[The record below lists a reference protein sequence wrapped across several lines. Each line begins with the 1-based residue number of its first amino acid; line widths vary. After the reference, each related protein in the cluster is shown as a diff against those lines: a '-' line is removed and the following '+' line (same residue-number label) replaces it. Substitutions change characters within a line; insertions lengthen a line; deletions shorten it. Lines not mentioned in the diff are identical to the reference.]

1 MTLLMELSVHSLP
14 CFLRMWTLK
23 SIVLDCYLPWCSA
36 AFSHRWIMRSQD
48 GSNMGELCRA
58 RGAVG
63 IGYPTKKRHF
73 LNRTRLWKHTEDEV
87 NQRHPPA
94 QKHFIPWHLTFSSF
108 NHLLLPWG
116 DCSFIHCSSAF
127 HLPRD
132 LRVVTYSRWHPS
144 SNVREKVSLTHTELR
159 LGDLCAAQREKKKF
173 PYLFHS
179 HIFYDLTQRVLQI
192 LLVLKR
198 IN

>member
-1 MTLLMELSVHSLP
+1 MELSVHSLP

-23 SIVLDCYLPWCSA
+23 SIVLDCYLPWCST

-94 QKHFIPWHLTFSSF
+94 QKHFIPWHVTFSTFS
-108 NHLLLPWG
+108 HLLGPMHGSMGRLQLYPLLLSL
-116 DCSFIHCSSAF
+116 SFTKRPEGC
-127 HLPRD
+127 D
-132 LRVVTYSRWHPS
+132 LLKVTS
-144 SNVREKVSLTHTELR
+144 
-159 LGDLCAAQREKKKF
+159 F
-173 PYLFHS
+173 
-179 HIFYDLTQRVLQI
+179 
-192 LLVLKR
+192 LKCEGEGFT
-198 IN
+198 NPH